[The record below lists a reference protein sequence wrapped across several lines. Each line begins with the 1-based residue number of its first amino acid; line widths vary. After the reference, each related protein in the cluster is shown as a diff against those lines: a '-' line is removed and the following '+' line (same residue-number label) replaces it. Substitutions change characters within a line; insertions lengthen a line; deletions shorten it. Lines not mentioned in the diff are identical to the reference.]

1 VTILSQLS
9 PDARRSY
16 QADRLRR
23 KAAKTAALSAPPTWQ
38 AWLPRLFPKTFTGAF
53 AEHHAELWQ
62 WVDGIEPGVAPS
74 PAAFV
79 SILARGGGKT
89 TTAETAVVRLGAK
102 QSRDFV
108 LYVRSNQDKANESI
122 QNIATKLEGPT
133 VELYY
138 PDLANRKLSKYGH
151 SKGWRMDMFRCA
163 SGFNGMA
170 LGLDAAARGVKLDD
184 VRPDIIVLDDI
195 DSKHDSPKT
204 VQKKIEIIT
213 TSILPAGATH
223 LAVLFVQNLIH
234 AFSIAAQVA
243 AGTADFMR
251 DRHVSGPH
259 PAVHTLAYHT
269 EQRSDGS
276 TQYVI
281 DAGEPTWAGQ
291 PLDVCQ
297 AQINLWGLSAFLK
310 EAQHEVEES
319 GGMWDHTEFPHARHD
334 GMLDFIEGEVWCDP
348 AVTSTDDSDNNGIV
362 AGGIADDGPGTIYIV
377 YSDERIDSPVG
388 VLKRA
393 ILKAIELRFDSVGVE
408 TDQGGDTW
416 KSVYYQAW
424 QEIVEGDEQS
434 HIISRETAVARG
446 DIDTSEYTPD
456 ELLRIDAFIW
466 RDEVEAWEPLRRP
479 KYRYAK
485 AGAGHGSKVERN
497 QRMLSDY
504 ELGRVAHV
512 LGTHGNLEKALR
524 RFPNKPLDLADAAY
538 WLWYHLK
545 KRRTRSRIG

>member
-1 VTILSQLS
+1 MTILSQLS

-16 QADRLRR
+16 QVDRLRR
-23 KAAKTAALSAPPTWQ
+23 KAAKAAALSAPPTWQ

-62 WVDGIEPGVAPS
+62 WVDLIEPGTVPD
-74 PAAFV
+74 PAAFA

-89 TTAETAVVRLGAK
+89 TTAETAVIRVGAK
-102 QSRDFV
+102 KSREFV
-108 LYVRSNQDKANESI
+108 LYVRANQDKANESI
-122 QNIATKLEGPT
+122 QNIAAKLEGPA

-138 PDLANRKLSKYGH
+138 PDLANRKVGKYGN

-184 VRPDIIVLDDI
+184 VRPDLIILDDI
-195 DSKHDSPKT
+195 DSKHDTPKT
-204 VQKKIEIIT
+204 VQKKIDIIT
-213 TSILPAGATH
+213 TSILPAGAVH
-223 LAVLFVQNLIH
+223 LAVLLVQNLIH
-234 AFSIAAQVA
+234 ANSIAAKIVD
-243 AGTADFMR
+243 GTADFMN

-259 PAVHTLAYHT
+259 PAVRGLAYHT
-269 EQRSDGS
+269 EQQPDGS
-276 TQYVI
+276 TRYII
-281 DAGEPTWAGQ
+281 DGGEPTWAGQ

-297 AQINLWGLSAFLK
+297 MQINLWGLSAFLK
-310 EAQHEVEES
+310 EAQHEIEDS
-319 GGMWDHTEFPHARHD
+319 GGMWDHIEFRHAQYD
-334 GMLDFIEGEVWCDP
+334 DLPDFIEGQVWCDP

-362 AGGIADDGPGTIYIV
+362 AGGIADDGPGTIYII

-393 ILKAIELRFDSVGVE
+393 ILKAIELRLDTVGCE

-424 QEIVEGDEQS
+424 QEIVEGDGQS
-434 HIISRETAVARG
+434 HIISRETAVARD
-446 DIDTSEYTPD
+446 DIDTSGYSSD

-466 RDEVEAWEPLRRP
+466 RDEAEAWEPLRRP

-504 ELGRVAHV
+504 ELGRVVHV

-538 WLWYHLK
+538 WLWFHLK

>member
-1 VTILSQLS
+1 MTILSQLS
-9 PDARRSY
+9 PEARRGY
-16 QADRLRR
+16 QLDRLRR
-23 KAAKTAALSAPPTWQ
+23 KAATAAALSAPPTWQ
-38 AWLPRLFPKTFTGAF
+38 AWLPRLFPRTFTGAF
-53 AEHHAELWQ
+53 AEHHAELWE
-62 WVDGIEPGVAPS
+62 WVDGIEPGATPS

-102 QSRDFV
+102 KSRDFV

-122 QNIATKLEGPT
+122 QNIAAKLEGPT
-133 VELYY
+133 VDLYY
-138 PDLANRKLSKYGH
+138 PDLANRKVGKYGN

-184 VRPDIIVLDDI
+184 LRPDIIVLDDI

-204 VQKKIEIIT
+204 VQKKIDIIT

-234 AFSIAAQVA
+234 AFSIASQIV
-243 AGTADFMR
+243 AGTADFMN

-259 PAVHTLAYHT
+259 PAVRNLAYHT
-269 EQRSDGS
+269 EQQPDG
-276 TQYVI
+276 TTRYII
-281 DAGEPTWAGQ
+281 DGGEPTWAGQ
-291 PLDVCQ
+291 PLEVCQ
-297 AQINLWGLSAFLK
+297 AQINLWGLAAFLK

-319 GGMWDHTEFPHARHD
+319 GGMWDHIEFRHVQAD
-334 GMLDFIEGEVWCDP
+334 DLPDFIDAQVWCDP
-348 AVTSTDDSDNNGIV
+348 AVTSTDDSDNNGVV
-362 AGGIADDGPGTIYIV
+362 AGGIADDGPGTIYV
-377 YSDERIDSPVG
+377 MYSDERIDSPVG

-393 ILKAIELRFDSVGVE
+393 ILKAIELRCTTVGVE

-424 QEIVEGDEQS
+424 QEILSSDDIPY
-434 HIISRETAVARG
+434 IISRETAVARD
-446 DIDTSEYTPD
+446 DIDTSDYSED
-456 ELLRIDAFIW
+456 ELLRIDAFIL
-466 RDEVEAWEPLRRP
+466 RDETWEPLKRP

-504 ELGRVAHV
+504 ELGRVVHV
-512 LGTHGNLEKALR
+512 LGTHGAIEKALR
-524 RFPNKPLDLADAAY
+524 RFPNKPLDLADAGY
-538 WLWYHLK
+538 WLWFHLK

>member
-1 VTILSQLS
+1 MASLLQTIAEELD
-9 PDARRSY
+9 PE
-16 QADRLRR
+16 
-23 KAAKTAALSAPPTWQ
+23 AKSAGKPAPAHWRD
-38 AWLPRLFPKTFTGAF
+38 WLPRLFPRAFTGAF
-53 AEHHAELWQ
+53 AAHHAELWD
-62 WVDGIEPGVAPS
+62 WVDSIEPGVTPS
-74 PAAFV
+74 PASFV

-89 TTAETAVVRLGAK
+89 TTAETAVIRLGAK
-102 QSRDFV
+102 KSREFV
-108 LYVRSNQDKANESI
+108 LYVRATQDKANESI
-122 QNIATKLEGPT
+122 QNIAAKLEGQT

-138 PDLANRKLSKYGH
+138 PDLANRKLGKYGH
-151 SKGWRMDMFRCA
+151 SKGWRMDMFRCE

-234 AFSIAAQVA
+234 ANSIAAQVV

-259 PAVHTLAYHT
+259 PAVRNLAYHT
-269 EQRSDGS
+269 EQRPDGS
-276 TQYVI
+276 TQYVV
-281 DAGEPTWAGQ
+281 DGGEPTWVGQ

-319 GGMWDHTEFPHARHD
+319 GGLWDHIEFRHAQAD
-334 GMLDFIEGEVWCDP
+334 DLPDFIEGQVWCDP
-348 AVTSTDDSDNNGIV
+348 AVTSTDDSDNNGVV
-362 AGGIADDGPGTIYIV
+362 AGGIADDGPGTIYVI

-393 ILKAIELRFDSVGVE
+393 ILKAIELRCTTVGVE

-424 QEIVEGDEQS
+424 REIVESDDHP
-434 HIISRETAVARG
+434 HIVDRETAVAREG
-446 DIDTSEYTPD
+446 IDTSDYGPD
-456 ELLRIDAFIW
+456 ELLRIDAFIL
-466 RDEVEAWEPLRRP
+466 RDGEWEAIKRP

-504 ELGRVAHV
+504 ELGRVVHV

-538 WLWYHLK
+538 WLWFHLK